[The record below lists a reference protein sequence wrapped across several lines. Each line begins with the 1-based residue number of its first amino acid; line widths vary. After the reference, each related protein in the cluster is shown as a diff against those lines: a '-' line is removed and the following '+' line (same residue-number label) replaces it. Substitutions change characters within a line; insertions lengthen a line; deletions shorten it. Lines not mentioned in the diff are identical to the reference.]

1 MAVFKFITGSYQKGS
16 DHPVTHKTLYSVKRL
31 INYMLRPDKTLVTL
45 MGGIHCNPDTAYDE
59 FILTKA
65 LHNKLPEKTLSEH
78 NEVIHAMLSFEGQ
91 EASPL
96 LAKQIAEELLTDKKF
111 KGFQILYA
119 VHIDTD
125 DVHVHF
131 AINSVNYETG
141 ARWHHSTPEA
151 EYLIKLAN
159 DISKGYGLTEVKL
172 KKHSPEIERHMPR
185 HRNVTQGEYHAKLN
199 GRSWKAETLH
209 AGLAVKKIASS
220 KDEFIVIM
228 KSVGYTVRW
237 EDNRK
242 DITFTNRDGKKV
254 NSDKLG
260 FPSRNY
266 TPLTKEALERQFAL
280 NRQVKENV
288 NRTVTIKKDQLQ
300 HQILKLAK
308 ELANDKDNRYP
319 FQNSAALRSTD
330 QGGQAI
336 KDKLK
341 ELQKGKGLDW
351 ERD

>member
-1 MAVFKFITGSYQKGS
+1 MAVFKFITGSYQKGR
-16 DHPVTHKTLYSVKRL
+16 DRPVTHKSLYSVKRL
-31 INYMLRPDKTLVTL
+31 INYILRPDKTLDVL
-45 MGGIHCNPDTAYDE
+45 KGGIYCNPDTAYDE

-65 LHNKLPEKTLSEH
+65 FHNKLPEKTLSEH
-78 NEVIHAMLSFEGQ
+78 NEVIHAMLSFDGQ
-91 EASPL
+91 ETTPT
-96 LAKQIAEELLTDKKF
+96 LARRIAEELLADEKF

-141 ARWHHSTPEA
+141 TRWHHSKPEA

-159 DISKGYGLTEVKL
+159 DISKGYGLTDVKL
-172 KKHSPEIERHMPR
+172 KKHSFETDNQRPMARG
-185 HRNVTQGEYHAKLN
+185 VTQGEHHAKLS

-209 AGLAVKKIASS
+209 AGLAAKKVARS
-220 KDEFIVIM
+220 KEDFIEIM
-228 KSVGYTVRW
+228 EALGYKIRW
-237 EDNRK
+237 EDTRK
-242 DITFTNRDGKKV
+242 DITFTNRNGKKV

-260 FPSRNY
+260 FPDRNY
-266 TPLTKEALERQFAL
+266 TPLTKEALEKQFAL
-280 NRQVKENV
+280 NRQVEENV
-288 NRTVTIKKDQLQ
+288 NKTVMIEKDQLQ
-300 HQILKLAK
+300 SQILKLAK
-308 ELANDKDNRYP
+308 ELANGNVDNYP
-319 FQNSAALRSTD
+319 FQKSNKLKSTD
-330 QGGQAI
+330 MEGQAI